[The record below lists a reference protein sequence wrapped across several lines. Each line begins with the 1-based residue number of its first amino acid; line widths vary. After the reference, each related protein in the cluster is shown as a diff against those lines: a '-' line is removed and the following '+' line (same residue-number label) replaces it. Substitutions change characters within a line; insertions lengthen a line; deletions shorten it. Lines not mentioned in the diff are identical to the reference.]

1 MSLQRTL
8 QEKIIFPKKKKV
20 SIFNTNTATFVARL
34 SFLVSTLIAL
44 STISLGWLEN
54 SLFYKTTGLIAL
66 TDIVNSAILLAAV
79 VHSKREP
86 DTFYNYGYGKYESFG
101 IFISSSL
108 ITIVALYTFYSAFLS
123 FGDIEPIGNFY
134 YLVLFS
140 LFSAALMFWMHNI
153 LMNYYNRFQLPIL
166 RYDAELWK
174 YDAFIEIGIIVSL
187 GICILIDKMGYR
199 NIARIADSIGA
210 IIFVAI
216 AMRIPIKFGKK
227 SIDQLL
233 DRTLPE
239 EFHYKVL
246 SVIAENFRSICDFK
260 KIYARQSGKD
270 IFIEIDLE
278 LPYDYT
284 LEEAYEI
291 EKRLVSEIQRAY
303 PSAIPRVY
311 VVPCNRNCVYGN
323 TNNCPVKK
331 WKKKVEN

>member
-1 MSLQRTL
+1 MILQRTL
-8 QEKIIFPKKKKV
+8 QEKIILPKRKKV

-34 SFLVSTLIAL
+34 SFFISILIAL
-44 STISLGWLEN
+44 STILLGWLED
-54 SLFYKTTGLIAL
+54 SLFYKANGLIAL

-79 VHSKREP
+79 SHSKREP

-108 ITIVALYTFYSAFLS
+108 ITIVALYTFYSAFRS
-123 FGDIEPIGNFY
+123 FGEIEPIGNFY

-140 LFSAALMFWMHNI
+140 LFSAALMFMMHKV
-153 LMNYYNRFQLPIL
+153 LLHYYNRFQLPIL
-166 RYDAELWK
+166 HYDAELWK
-174 YDAFIEIGIIVSL
+174 YDTFIEIGVIVSL
-187 GICILIDKMGYR
+187 IICIIINKFGYTSL
-199 NIARIADSIGA
+199 ARIADSIGA
-210 IIFVAI
+210 LIFVAI

-246 SVIAENFRSICDFK
+246 SVIAENFRNICDFK
-260 KIYARQSGKD
+260 KIYTRQSGKD

-291 EKRLVSEIQRAY
+291 EKKLVSEIQRMY
-303 PSAIPRVY
+303 PSALPRVY
-311 VVPCNRNCVYGN
+311 VVPCSRNCIYGN
-323 TNNCPVKK
+323 TNNCPVKN

>member
-1 MSLQRTL
+1 MILQRTL
-8 QEKIIFPKKKKV
+8 QEKIILSKGKKV

-34 SFLVSTLIAL
+34 SLCVSILIAL
-44 STISLGWLEN
+44 STIVLGWLED
-54 SLFYKTTGLIAL
+54 SLFYKANGLIAL

-79 VHSKREP
+79 SHSKREP

-101 IFISSSL
+101 IFISSTL
-108 ITIVALYTFYSAFLS
+108 ITIVALYTLYSAILS
-123 FGDIEPIGNFY
+123 FGNIEPIGNFY

-140 LFSAALMFWMHNI
+140 LFSATLMFWMNKV
-153 LMNYYNRFQLPIL
+153 LLSYYNRFQLPIL

-174 YDAFIEIGIIVSL
+174 YDAFIEIGVIISL
-187 GICILIDKMGYR
+187 GICIFINKLGYVSL
-199 NIARIADSIGA
+199 ARIADSIGA

-239 EFHYKVL
+239 EFHYKIL
-246 SVIAENFRSICDFK
+246 SVVAENFRNICDFK

-291 EKRLVSEIQRAY
+291 EKKLVSEIQSIY
-303 PSAIPRVY
+303 PSALPRVY
-311 VVPCNRNCVYGN
+311 VVPCNRNCVYGD
-323 TNNCPVKK
+323 TSSCPVKK